1 MTTSNGVKQR
11 ENVVRIL
18 AVIVVY
24 KMSPLQTPSFISLQ
38 RSSETVSSGRLCL
51 KIVLYDN
58 SCDAKDP
65 GPMPEGVEYHA
76 ADQNAGLSSAYNYAL
91 RIARS
96 QGYHWLLTLDQDSR
110 LPLNFLDR
118 VADIADAVQSDS
130 SVAAIVPHIVEREKT
145 HSPYWF
151 FAGAFPRY
159 YKAEASGLSVH
170 ETYAFNSGAMLRV
183 SALLAVG
190 GYNPWFW
197 LDYSDG
203 YIFRQFHRHGKRAFI
218 AGDLQVGHDF
228 AATHL
233 EANVSVNRYRNM
245 RMAESAFWDLEM
257 GTLAG
262 LERTLGLA
270 QIMVRHLL
278 LGHFPEY
285 RSTTFELLKRR
296 LFWSKKKRLEAW
308 EEETRKKFPWLGSRV
323 PPFIL

>member
-1 MTTSNGVKQR
+1 
-11 ENVVRIL
+11 VVRIL

-24 KMSPLQTPSFISLQ
+24 KMNALQTPSFVTLQ
-38 RSSETVSSGRLCL
+38 RSSEALSSERLCL

-91 RIARS
+91 GLARS
-96 QGYHWLLTLDQDSR
+96 QGYDWLLTLDQDSR
-110 LPLNFLDR
+110 LPSDFLDR
-118 VADIADAVQSDS
+118 TTQIAAVAQADPSIG
-130 SVAAIVPHIVEREKT
+130 AILPLIVESGKR

-159 YKAEASGLSVH
+159 YKAEASGVSIH

-183 SALLAVG
+183 SALIEVG

-203 YIFRQFHRHGKRAFI
+203 YIFRQLHLHGKRAFI

-228 AATHL
+228 ATTNL
-233 EANVSVNRYRNM
+233 EAKVSVSRYRNM

-262 LERTLGLA
+262 FERTLGLVKVMF
-270 QIMVRHLL
+270 IHVLF
-278 LGHFPEY
+278 GHDPEY
-285 RSTTFELLKRR
+285 RRVTFEFLKQR

-308 EEETRKKFPWLGSRV
+308 EEETRKKFPWLRSRV
-323 PPFIL
+323 PPFIDLSSEG